1 MTVGQEKEVRGIQF
15 RNKKVKLSLFMD
27 DRIFYTE
34 NLKESTKKK
43 KKKIVTNTE
52 SSYHGSAI
60 NESD

>member
-52 SSYHGSAI
+52 SSYHGSVI